1 MISQWI
7 KFLDSVIPAI
17 SHVNV
22 SMFVYCD
29 TLGVIELTAFLAFL
43 TKTYQQPV
51 TIVNL
56 DTVIEVIGKNQV
68 SLKGE
73 SKSRR
78 RRELFRWPMI
88 WAKWII
94 KRDRWHWLDNRL
106 FRGHGRFVK
115 GWKKLKPPVQPN
127 TAWAYLITIKF
138 IKQII
143 LKNDCLVDINT
154 ELFSIAYFMRMLKE
168 GRLL

>member
-7 KFLDSVIPAI
+7 KFLDSVIPTI
-17 SHVNV
+17 CHVNV

-68 SLKGE
+68 SLRGE

-78 RRELFRWPMI
+78 RRELFR
-88 WAKWII
+88 
-94 KRDRWHWLDNRL
+94 
-106 FRGHGRFVK
+106 
-115 GWKKLKPPVQPN
+115 
-127 TAWAYLITIKF
+127 
-138 IKQII
+138 
-143 LKNDCLVDINT
+143 
-154 ELFSIAYFMRMLKE
+154 
-168 GRLL
+168 